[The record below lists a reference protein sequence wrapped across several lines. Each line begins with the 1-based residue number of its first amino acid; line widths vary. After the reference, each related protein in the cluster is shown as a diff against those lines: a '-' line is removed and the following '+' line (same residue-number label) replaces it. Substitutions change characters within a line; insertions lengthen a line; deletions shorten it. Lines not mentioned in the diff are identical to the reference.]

1 MINAQMREYNY
12 FLYDS
17 EPDAYGQLTLIKD
30 ADGEPAVQ
38 GTVRLSL
45 SNTSTTV
52 QQNINYKEAT
62 YIALTHNKDIDER
75 YVIQY
80 GEQRLKVLYVVPTG
94 RYRQV
99 FLNSL

>member
-1 MINAQMREYNY
+1 MINAQFKAYNY
-12 FLYDS
+12 FLYNS
-17 EPDAYGQLTLIKD
+17 EDDIYGQKTLIKD
-30 ADGEPAVQ
+30 DNGEPAVQ
-38 GTVRLSL
+38 GTVKLSV
-45 SNTSTTV
+45 SNTSTSV

-62 YIALTHNKDIDER
+62 YIALTHNKDINER

-80 GEQRLKVLYVVPTG
+80 GQEQLKVLYVIPAG